1 MSKSTASSR
10 ATASATPRSA
20 AASYD
25 HSRLVA
31 ARVAPELLGVDARDE
46 KLVLLVED
54 SASDALLVRHMLRP
68 ASGELTAH
76 VVVHCTNL
84 RDARETL
91 SGVTPSC
98 ILLDLDLPDAEGFE
112 GLTYLRARL
121 PETPI
126 IVLTGRDDDRVGVQ
140 ALNGGAQ
147 DYLAKDRVDAY
158 SLTRSIRYA
167 AERMRI
173 EQEFRH
179 VALHDQLTGLPNR
192 WLFLDR
198 LRLAVTRSTKPWI
211 ALERGQRFEDDA
223 VIAPDRRLTAVM
235 LVDLDHFKVV
245 NDSFGHASG
254 DLVLQAV
261 ASRLLSVLRP
271 TDTVARLGGDEFAVI
286 CEGVT
291 ESDEALA
298 VSARILDVLARP
310 VAVDG
315 GTASVTCSIGV
326 AFSSDASVPETLV
339 RCADVAMYVAKE
351 RGRNTVVS
359 FLPVMGTG

>member
-1 MSKSTASSR
+1 MSQTTAPSPAASPTPGY
-10 ATASATPRSA
+10 AVASANLSGR
-20 AASYD
+20 
-25 HSRLVA
+25 VA
-31 ARVAPELLGVDARDE
+31 ARDVATLGGIDAPDE
-46 KLVLLVED
+46 KLILLIED

-68 ASGELTAH
+68 AGGEPTAH
-76 VVVHCTNL
+76 AIVHCTNL
-84 RDARETL
+84 GDARGAL
-91 SGVTPSC
+91 GGMTPSC
-98 ILLDLDLPDAEGFE
+98 ILLDLGLPDAEGFE

-126 IVLTGRDDDRVGVQ
+126 IVLTGRDDDLVGVQ

-179 VALHDQLTGLPNR
+179 VALHDQLSGLPNR
-192 WLFLDR
+192 SLFVDR
-198 LRLAVTRSTKPWI
+198 LRLALTRATKPWV

-223 VIAPDRRLTAVM
+223 VIGPDRRLTAVL
-235 LVDLDHFKVV
+235 LVDLDHFKLV
-245 NDSFGHASG
+245 NDSFGHAAG
-254 DLVLQAV
+254 DLVLKAV

-271 TDTVARLGGDEFAVI
+271 IDTVARLGGDEFAVI

-291 ESDEALA
+291 EPGEALA

-310 VAVDG
+310 VAVHG

-326 AFSSDASVPETLV
+326 AFSSDASSPDTLV
-339 RCADVAMYVAKE
+339 RFADMAMYAAKE

-359 FLPVMGTG
+359 FVPEMAAL